1 MSVRAL
7 LGRPAESLLL
17 SLGVALAVGA
27 TAAGITLAGT
37 TRAQSE
43 ALLASPRYREIV
55 VSTRAET
62 STMELPA
69 RVRTATDVRLTVE
82 DLESARSATEA
93 VQYAYLANPT
103 GFLLGE
109 LPFPKGLSQSA
120 GGTVSGTTA
129 AEGADGPAGSVQVFV
144 IPAPSATTRQSDA
157 AEPGSVPR
165 ALPSGTTGTVAAPGT
180 TPVLP
185 DRSGEA
191 ETKLISSKEL
201 AGLAQPL
208 VSAPDGPKP
217 QVEFLHGLEVTP
229 EFFAARGLTAVA
241 GSLFTEADMGRGEP
255 ILVLGSRLGETLFA
269 DGVSVGRQVLSLNR
283 LYRIVGV
290 LAPTGTEVDEQAF
303 TPAPQAADRI
313 EGFAFKAS
321 AVAASLRFTVADP
334 AHLDEARAQLATHFA
349 TTYGEG
355 AVSISIPRA
364 EAQSTTDRYRRL
376 VRIILF
382 LALSALLIAA
392 VNMTN
397 LFYSRAMRRQRSVG
411 ILKAVGASVAQVF
424 AVFFLEALIVGGA
437 GAAAGMGLAAFLS
450 RLMEQTVGFGAL
462 HVGLIIV
469 GVAAAWT
476 IVAACNMLP
485 AAAAARMP
493 AADAIRYE

>member
-17 SLGVALAVGA
+17 TLGVALAVGA

-55 VSTRAET
+55 VSTRAQT

-109 LPFPKGLSQSA
+109 LPFPKGLSPS
-120 GGTVSGTTA
+120 
-129 AEGADGPAGSVQVFV
+129 ADGPAGSVQVFV

-157 AEPGSVPR
+157 AEPGSAPR
-165 ALPSGTTGTVAAPGT
+165 TLPSGTTGTVAAAGT

-185 DRSGEA
+185 DGSGEA
-191 ETKLISSKEL
+191 ETKLISAKEL
-201 AGLAQPL
+201 AGFAQPL

-229 EFFAARGLTAVA
+229 EFFASRGLIALA
-241 GSLFTEADMGRGEP
+241 GSLFTKEDIGRGEP
-255 ILVLGSRLGETLFA
+255 ILVLGSRLGETLFE
-269 DGVSVGRQVLSLNR
+269 DGVSVDRQVLSLNR

-313 EGFAFKAS
+313 EDFAFKA
-321 AVAASLRFTVADP
+321 AMDTSLRFTVADP
-334 AHLDEARAQLATHFA
+334 AHLDEARAQLAIHFA

-397 LFYSRAMRRQRSVG
+397 LFYSRAVRRQRSVG

-450 RLMEQTVGFGAL
+450 RMMEQTIGFGAL

>member
-1 MSVRAL
+1 M
-7 LGRPAESLLL
+7 
-17 SLGVALAVGA
+17 
-27 TAAGITLAGT
+27 
-37 TRAQSE
+37 
-43 ALLASPRYREIV
+43 
-55 VSTRAET
+55 
-62 STMELPA
+62 
-69 RVRTATDVRLTVE
+69 
-82 DLESARSATEA
+82 
-93 VQYAYLANPT
+93 
-103 GFLLGE
+103 
-109 LPFPKGLSQSA
+109 
-120 GGTVSGTTA
+120 
-129 AEGADGPAGSVQVFV
+129 
-144 IPAPSATTRQSDA
+144 
-157 AEPGSVPR
+157 
-165 ALPSGTTGTVAAPGT
+165 
-180 TPVLP
+180 LP
-185 DRSGEA
+185 DGSGEA
-191 ETKLISSKEL
+191 ETKLIAAKEL
-201 AGLAQPL
+201 AGFAQPL

-217 QVEFLHGLEVTP
+217 QVEFLHGLEVTS
-229 EFFAARGLTAVA
+229 EFFASRGLTALA

-255 ILVLGSRLGETLFA
+255 ILVLGSRLGETLFE
-269 DGVSVGRQVLSLNR
+269 DGVSVDRQVLSLNR

-321 AVAASLRFTVADP
+321 AMDTSLRFTVADP
-334 AHLDEARAQLATHFA
+334 AHLDEARAQLAIHFA

-397 LFYSRAMRRQRSVG
+397 LFYSRAVRRQRSVG

-450 RLMEQTVGFGAL
+450 RMMEQTIGFGAL

>member
-17 SLGVALAVGA
+17 TLGVALAVGA

-55 VSTRAET
+55 VSTRAQT

-109 LPFPKGLSQSA
+109 FPFPKGLSPS
-120 GGTVSGTTA
+120 
-129 AEGADGPAGSVQVFV
+129 ADGPASSVQVFV

-157 AEPGSVPR
+157 AEPGSAPR
-165 ALPSGTTGTVAAPGT
+165 TLPSGTTGTVAAPGT

-185 DRSGEA
+185 DGSGEA
-191 ETKLISSKEL
+191 ETKLIAAKEL
-201 AGLAQPL
+201 AGFAQPL

-217 QVEFLHGLEVTP
+217 QVEFLLGLEVTS
-229 EFFAARGLTAVA
+229 EFFASRGLTALA
-241 GSLFTEADMGRGEP
+241 GSLFTEADIGRGEP
-255 ILVLGSRLGETLFA
+255 ILVLGSRLGETLFE
-269 DGVSVGRQVLSLNR
+269 DGVSVDRQVLSLNR

-313 EGFAFKAS
+313 EGFAFKA
-321 AVAASLRFTVADP
+321 AMDTSLRFTVADP
-334 AHLDEARAQLATHFA
+334 AHLDEARAQLAIHFA

-397 LFYSRAMRRQRSVG
+397 LFYSRAVRRQRSVG

-450 RLMEQTVGFGAL
+450 RLMEQTIGFGAL

>member
-17 SLGVALAVGA
+17 TLGVALAVGA

-55 VSTRAET
+55 VSTRAQT

-120 GGTVSGTTA
+120 GGTAS
-129 AEGADGPAGSVQVFV
+129 SVQVFV

-157 AEPGSVPR
+157 AEPGSAPR
-165 ALPSGTTGTVAAPGT
+165 TLPSGTTGTVATPGT

-185 DRSGEA
+185 DGSGEA

-201 AGLAQPL
+201 AGFAQPL

-217 QVEFLHGLEVTP
+217 QVEFLHGSEVTS
-229 EFFAARGLTAVA
+229 EFFASRGLTALA
-241 GSLFTEADMGRGEP
+241 GSLFTEEDIGRGEP
-255 ILVLGSRLGETLFA
+255 ILVLGSRLGETLFE
-269 DGVSVGRQVLSLNR
+269 DGVSVDRQVLSLNR

-313 EGFAFKAS
+313 EGFDFKAS
-321 AVAASLRFTVADP
+321 AVDTSLRFTVADP
-334 AHLDEARAQLATHFA
+334 AHLDEARAQLAIHFA

-397 LFYSRAMRRQRSVG
+397 LFYSRAVRRQRSVG

-450 RLMEQTVGFGAL
+450 RLMEQTIGFGAL

>member
-17 SLGVALAVGA
+17 TLGVALAVGA

-55 VSTRAET
+55 VSTRAQT

-109 LPFPKGLSQSA
+109 LPFPKGLSPS
-120 GGTVSGTTA
+120 
-129 AEGADGPAGSVQVFV
+129 ADGPASSVQVFV

-157 AEPGSVPR
+157 AEPGSAPR
-165 ALPSGTTGTVAAPGT
+165 TLPSGTTGTVATPGT

-185 DRSGEA
+185 DGSGEA
-191 ETKLISSKEL
+191 ETKLIAAKQL
-201 AGLAQPL
+201 AGFAQPL

-217 QVEFLHGLEVTP
+217 QVEFLHGLEVTS
-229 EFFAARGLTAVA
+229 EFFASRGLTALA
-241 GSLFTEADMGRGEP
+241 GSLFTEADIGRGEP
-255 ILVLGSRLGETLFA
+255 ILVLGSRLGETLFE
-269 DGVSVGRQVLSLNR
+269 DGVSVDRQVLSLNR

-313 EGFAFKAS
+313 EGFAFKA
-321 AVAASLRFTVADP
+321 AMDTSLRFTVADP
-334 AHLDEARAQLATHFA
+334 AHLDEARAQLAIHFA

-397 LFYSRAMRRQRSVG
+397 LFYSRAVRRQRSVG

-450 RLMEQTVGFGAL
+450 RLMEQTIGFGAL

>member
-17 SLGVALAVGA
+17 TLGVALAVGA

-55 VSTRAET
+55 VSTRAQT

-120 GGTVSGTTA
+120 GG
-129 AEGADGPAGSVQVFV
+129 ADGPAGSVQVFV
-144 IPAPSATTRQSDA
+144 ITAPSATTRQSDA

-185 DRSGEA
+185 DGSGEA
-191 ETKLISSKEL
+191 EKELNFSKEL

-217 QVEFLHGLEVTP
+217 QVEFLHGLEVTS
-229 EFFAARGLTAVA
+229 EFFTSRGLSAIA

-255 ILVLGSRLGETLFA
+255 ILVLGSRLGETLFE

-313 EGFAFKAS
+313 EGFAFKAL
-321 AVAASLRFTVADP
+321 AMDTSLRFTVADP
-334 AHLDEARAQLATHFA
+334 AHLDEARAQLAIHFA

-476 IVAACNMLP
+476 IVAACNVLP

>member
-55 VSTRAET
+55 VSTRAQT

-109 LPFPKGLSQSA
+109 FPFPKGLSPS
-120 GGTVSGTTA
+120 
-129 AEGADGPAGSVQVFV
+129 ADGPASSVQVFV

-157 AEPGSVPR
+157 AEPGSAPR
-165 ALPSGTTGTVAAPGT
+165 TLPSGTTGTVATPGT

-185 DRSGEA
+185 DGSGEA
-191 ETKLISSKEL
+191 ETKLIAAKEL
-201 AGLAQPL
+201 AGFAQPL

-217 QVEFLHGLEVTP
+217 QVEFLHGLEVTS
-229 EFFAARGLTAVA
+229 EFFASRGLTALA
-241 GSLFTEADMGRGEP
+241 GSLFTEADIGRGEP
-255 ILVLGSRLGETLFA
+255 ILVLGSRLGETLFE
-269 DGVSVGRQVLSLNR
+269 DGVSVDRQVLSLNR

-313 EGFAFKAS
+313 EGFAFKA
-321 AVAASLRFTVADP
+321 AMDTSLRFTVADP
-334 AHLDEARAQLATHFA
+334 AHLDEARAQLAIHFA

-397 LFYSRAMRRQRSVG
+397 LFYSRAVRRQRSVG

-450 RLMEQTVGFGAL
+450 RLMEQTIGFGAL

>member
-17 SLGVALAVGA
+17 TLGVALAVGA

-55 VSTRAET
+55 VSTRAQT

-109 LPFPKGLSQSA
+109 LPFPKGLSPS
-120 GGTVSGTTA
+120 
-129 AEGADGPAGSVQVFV
+129 ADGPASSVQVFV

-157 AEPGSVPR
+157 AEPGSAPR

-185 DRSGEA
+185 DGSGEA
-191 ETKLISSKEL
+191 EKELNSSKEL

-217 QVEFLHGLEVTP
+217 QMEFLHGLEVTP

-313 EGFAFKAS
+313 EGFAFKA
-321 AVAASLRFTVADP
+321 AMDTSLRFTVADP
-334 AHLDEARAQLATHFA
+334 AHLDEARAQLAIHFA

>member
-55 VSTRAET
+55 VSTRAQT

-109 LPFPKGLSQSA
+109 LPFPKGLSPS
-120 GGTVSGTTA
+120 
-129 AEGADGPAGSVQVFV
+129 ADGPASSVQVFV

-157 AEPGSVPR
+157 AEPGSAPR
-165 ALPSGTTGTVAAPGT
+165 TLPSGTTGTVAAPGT

-185 DRSGEA
+185 DGSGEA
-191 ETKLISSKEL
+191 ETKLIAAKEL
-201 AGLAQPL
+201 AGFAQPL

-217 QVEFLHGLEVTP
+217 QVEFLHGLEVTS
-229 EFFAARGLTAVA
+229 EFFASRGLTALA
-241 GSLFTEADMGRGEP
+241 GSLFTEEDMGRGEP
-255 ILVLGSRLGETLFA
+255 ILILGSRLGETLFE
-269 DGVSVGRQVLSLNR
+269 DGVSVDRQVLSLNR

-313 EGFAFKAS
+313 EGFAFKA
-321 AVAASLRFTVADP
+321 AMDTSLRFTVADP
-334 AHLDEARAQLATHFA
+334 AHLDEARAQLAIHFA

-397 LFYSRAMRRQRSVG
+397 LFYSRAVRRQRSVG

-450 RLMEQTVGFGAL
+450 RLMEQTIGFGAL

>member
-1 MSVRAL
+1 
-7 LGRPAESLLL
+7 
-17 SLGVALAVGA
+17 
-27 TAAGITLAGT
+27 
-37 TRAQSE
+37 
-43 ALLASPRYREIV
+43 
-55 VSTRAET
+55 
-62 STMELPA
+62 MELPA

-109 LPFPKGLSQSA
+109 LPFPKGLSPS
-120 GGTVSGTTA
+120 
-129 AEGADGPAGSVQVFV
+129 ADGPASSVQVFV

-157 AEPGSVPR
+157 AEPGSAPR
-165 ALPSGTTGTVAAPGT
+165 TLPSGTTGTVATPGT

-185 DRSGEA
+185 DGSGEA

-201 AGLAQPL
+201 AGFAQPL
-208 VSAPDGPKP
+208 VAAPDGPKP
-217 QVEFLHGLEVTP
+217 QVEFLHGLEVTS
-229 EFFAARGLTAVA
+229 EFFASRGLTALA

-255 ILVLGSRLGETLFA
+255 ILVLGSRLGETLFE
-269 DGVSVGRQVLSLNR
+269 DGVSVDRQVLSLNR

-313 EGFAFKAS
+313 EGFAFKA
-321 AVAASLRFTVADP
+321 AMDTSLRFTVADP
-334 AHLDEARAQLATHFA
+334 AHLDEARAQLAIHFA

-397 LFYSRAMRRQRSVG
+397 LFYSRAVRRQRSVG

-424 AVFFLEALIVGGA
+424 AVFFLEALIVGGV
-437 GAAAGMGLAAFLS
+437 GAAVVPIFRGVTRADLSGTVISPAG
-450 RLMEQTVGFGAL
+450 V
-462 HVGLIIV
+462 LI
-469 GVAAAWT
+469 GVASAFGVGGLRGRDPRLGYSEW
-476 IVAACNMLP
+476 
-485 AAAAARMP
+485 R
-493 AADAIRYE
+493 

>member
-17 SLGVALAVGA
+17 TLGVALAVGA

-55 VSTRAET
+55 VSTRAQT

-109 LPFPKGLSQSA
+109 LPFPKGLSPS
-120 GGTVSGTTA
+120 
-129 AEGADGPAGSVQVFV
+129 ADGPASSVQVFV

-157 AEPGSVPR
+157 AEPGSAPR

-185 DRSGEA
+185 DGSGEA

-201 AGLAQPL
+201 AGFAQPL

-217 QVEFLHGLEVTP
+217 QVEFLHGLEVTS
-229 EFFAARGLTAVA
+229 EFFASRGLTALA
-241 GSLFTEADMGRGEP
+241 GSLFTEEDIGRGEP
-255 ILVLGSRLGETLFA
+255 ILVLGSRLGETLFE
-269 DGVSVGRQVLSLNR
+269 DGVSVDRQVLSLNR

-313 EGFAFKAS
+313 EGFAFKA
-321 AVAASLRFTVADP
+321 AMDTSLRFTVADP
-334 AHLDEARAQLATHFA
+334 AHLDEARAQLAIHFA

-397 LFYSRAMRRQRSVG
+397 LFYSRAVRRQRSVG

-450 RLMEQTVGFGAL
+450 RLMEQTIGFGAL

>member
-109 LPFPKGLSQSA
+109 LPFSKGLSPSA
-120 GGTVSGTTA
+120 GGSASGTTA
-129 AEGADGPAGSVQVFV
+129 ADGPASSVQVFV

-157 AEPGSVPR
+157 AEPGSAPR
-165 ALPSGTTGTVAAPGT
+165 TLPSATTGTVAAPGT

-185 DRSGEA
+185 DGSGEA
-191 ETKLISSKEL
+191 ETKLISAKEL
-201 AGLAQPL
+201 AGIAQPL

-229 EFFAARGLTAVA
+229 EFFAARGLTAIA

-397 LFYSRAMRRQRSVG
+397 LFYSRAVRRQRSVG

-462 HVGLIIV
+462 HAGLIIV

>member
-17 SLGVALAVGA
+17 TLGVALAVGA

-55 VSTRAET
+55 VSTRAQT

-109 LPFPKGLSQSA
+109 FPFPKGLSPSA
-120 GGTVSGTTA
+120 GGSASGTTA
-129 AEGADGPAGSVQVFV
+129 ADGATSSVQVFV

-157 AEPGSVPR
+157 AEPGSAPR
-165 ALPSGTTGTVAAPGT
+165 TLPSGTTGTVAAAGT

-185 DRSGEA
+185 DGSGEA
-191 ETKLISSKEL
+191 ETKLISAKEL
-201 AGLAQPL
+201 AGFAQPL

-217 QVEFLHGLEVTP
+217 QVEFLHGLEVTS
-229 EFFAARGLTAVA
+229 EFFASRGLTAIA

-255 ILVLGSRLGETLFA
+255 ILVLGSRLGETLFE
-269 DGVSVGRQVLSLNR
+269 DGVSVDRQVLSLNR

-313 EGFAFKAS
+313 EDFAFKA
-321 AVAASLRFTVADP
+321 AMDTSLRFTVADP
-334 AHLDEARAQLATHFA
+334 AHLDEARAQLAIHFA

-397 LFYSRAMRRQRSVG
+397 LFYSRAVRRQRSVG

-450 RLMEQTVGFGAL
+450 RMMEQTIGFGAL

>member
-17 SLGVALAVGA
+17 TLGVALAVGA

-109 LPFPKGLSQSA
+109 FPFPKGLSPSA
-120 GGTVSGTTA
+120 GGTAS
-129 AEGADGPAGSVQVFV
+129 SVQVFV

-157 AEPGSVPR
+157 AEPGSAPR
-165 ALPSGTTGTVAAPGT
+165 TLPSGTTGTVAAPGT

-185 DRSGEA
+185 DGSGEA
-191 ETKLISSKEL
+191 ETKLIAAKEL
-201 AGLAQPL
+201 AGFAQPL

-217 QVEFLHGLEVTP
+217 QVEFLHGLEVTS
-229 EFFAARGLTAVA
+229 EFFASRGLTALA
-241 GSLFTEADMGRGEP
+241 GSLFTEADIGRGEP
-255 ILVLGSRLGETLFA
+255 ILVLGSRLGETLFE
-269 DGVSVGRQVLSLNR
+269 DGVSVDRQVLSLNR

-313 EGFAFKAS
+313 EGFAFKA
-321 AVAASLRFTVADP
+321 AMDTSLRFTVADP
-334 AHLDEARAQLATHFA
+334 AHLDEARAQLAIHFA

-397 LFYSRAMRRQRSVG
+397 LFYSRAVRRQRSVG

-450 RLMEQTVGFGAL
+450 RLMEQTIGFGAL

>member
-17 SLGVALAVGA
+17 TLGVALAVGA

-55 VSTRAET
+55 VSTRAQT

-109 LPFPKGLSQSA
+109 LPFPKGLSPS
-120 GGTVSGTTA
+120 
-129 AEGADGPAGSVQVFV
+129 ADGPAGSVQVLV

-157 AEPGSVPR
+157 AEPGSAPR
-165 ALPSGTTGTVAAPGT
+165 ALPSGTTGTVAAAGT

-185 DRSGEA
+185 DGSGEA
-191 ETKLISSKEL
+191 ETKLISAKEL
-201 AGLAQPL
+201 AGFAQPL

-217 QVEFLHGLEVTP
+217 QVEFLHGLEVTS
-229 EFFAARGLTAVA
+229 EFFASRGLTALA

-255 ILVLGSRLGETLFA
+255 ILVLGSRLGETLFE
-269 DGVSVGRQVLSLNR
+269 DGVSVDRQVLSLNR

-313 EGFAFKAS
+313 EDFAFKA
-321 AVAASLRFTVADP
+321 AMDTSLRFTVADP
-334 AHLDEARAQLATHFA
+334 AHLDEARAQLAIHFA

-397 LFYSRAMRRQRSVG
+397 LFYSRAVRRQRSVG

-450 RLMEQTVGFGAL
+450 RMMEQTIGFGAL

>member
-17 SLGVALAVGA
+17 TLGVALAVGA

-55 VSTRAET
+55 VSTRAQT

-109 LPFPKGLSQSA
+109 FPFPKGLSPSA
-120 GGTVSGTTA
+120 GGTAS
-129 AEGADGPAGSVQVFV
+129 SVQVFV

-157 AEPGSVPR
+157 AEPGSAPR
-165 ALPSGTTGTVAAPGT
+165 TLPSGTTGTVATPGT

-185 DRSGEA
+185 DGSGEA
-191 ETKLISSKEL
+191 ETKLIAAKEL
-201 AGLAQPL
+201 AGFAQPL

-217 QVEFLHGLEVTP
+217 QVEFLHGLEVTS
-229 EFFAARGLTAVA
+229 EFFASRGLTALA
-241 GSLFTEADMGRGEP
+241 GSLFTEADIGRGEP
-255 ILVLGSRLGETLFA
+255 ILVLGSRLGETLFE
-269 DGVSVGRQVLSLNR
+269 DGVSVDRQVLSLNR

-313 EGFAFKAS
+313 EGFAFKA
-321 AVAASLRFTVADP
+321 AMDTSLRFTVADP
-334 AHLDEARAQLATHFA
+334 AHLDEARAQLAIHFA

-397 LFYSRAMRRQRSVG
+397 LFYSRAVRRQRSVG

-450 RLMEQTVGFGAL
+450 RLMEQTIGFGAL

>member
-55 VSTRAET
+55 VSTRAQT

-120 GGTVSGTTA
+120 GG
-129 AEGADGPAGSVQVFV
+129 PASSVQVFV

-185 DRSGEA
+185 DGSGEA
-191 ETKLISSKEL
+191 EKELNFSMEL

-217 QVEFLHGLEVTP
+217 QVEFLHGLEVTS
-229 EFFAARGLTAVA
+229 EFFTSRGLTAVA

-313 EGFAFKAS
+313 EGFAFKA
-321 AVAASLRFTVADP
+321 AMDTSLRFTVADP
-334 AHLDEARAQLATHFA
+334 AHLDEARAQLAIHFA

-397 LFYSRAMRRQRSVG
+397 LFYSRAVRRQRSVG

-476 IVAACNMLP
+476 IVAACNVLP

>member
-17 SLGVALAVGA
+17 TLGVALAVGA

-55 VSTRAET
+55 VSTRAQT

-109 LPFPKGLSQSA
+109 LPFPKGLSPS
-120 GGTVSGTTA
+120 
-129 AEGADGPAGSVQVFV
+129 ADGPASSVQVFV

-157 AEPGSVPR
+157 AEPGSAPR
-165 ALPSGTTGTVAAPGT
+165 TLPSGTTGTVAAPGT

-185 DRSGEA
+185 DGSGEA
-191 ETKLISSKEL
+191 ETKLISAKEL
-201 AGLAQPL
+201 AGFAQPL

-217 QVEFLHGLEVTP
+217 QVEFLHGLEVTS
-229 EFFAARGLTAVA
+229 EFFASRGLTALA
-241 GSLFTEADMGRGEP
+241 GSLFTEEDIGRGEP
-255 ILVLGSRLGETLFA
+255 ILVLGSRLGETLFE
-269 DGVSVGRQVLSLNR
+269 DGVSVDRQVLSLNR

-313 EGFAFKAS
+313 EGFAFKA
-321 AVAASLRFTVADP
+321 AMDTSLRFTVADP
-334 AHLDEARAQLATHFA
+334 AHLDEARAQLAIHFA

-397 LFYSRAMRRQRSVG
+397 LFYSRAVRRQRSVG

-450 RLMEQTVGFGAL
+450 RLMEQTIGFGAL

>member
-17 SLGVALAVGA
+17 TLGVALAVGA

-55 VSTRAET
+55 VSTRAQT

-109 LPFPKGLSQSA
+109 FPFPKGLSPS
-120 GGTVSGTTA
+120 
-129 AEGADGPAGSVQVFV
+129 ADGPASSVQVFV

-157 AEPGSVPR
+157 AEPGSAPR
-165 ALPSGTTGTVAAPGT
+165 TLPSGTTGTVATPGT

-185 DRSGEA
+185 DGSGEA
-191 ETKLISSKEL
+191 ETKLIAAKEL
-201 AGLAQPL
+201 AGFAQPL

-217 QVEFLHGLEVTP
+217 QVEFLHGLEVTS
-229 EFFAARGLTAVA
+229 EFFASRGLTALA
-241 GSLFTEADMGRGEP
+241 GSLFTEADIGRGEP
-255 ILVLGSRLGETLFA
+255 ILVLGSRLGETLFE
-269 DGVSVGRQVLSLNR
+269 DGVSVDRQVLSLNR

-313 EGFAFKAS
+313 EGFAFKA
-321 AVAASLRFTVADP
+321 AMDTSLRFTVADP
-334 AHLDEARAQLATHFA
+334 AHLDEARAQLAIHFA

-397 LFYSRAMRRQRSVG
+397 LFYSRAVRRQRSVG

-450 RLMEQTVGFGAL
+450 RLMEQTIGFGAL

>member
-17 SLGVALAVGA
+17 TLGVALAVGA

-55 VSTRAET
+55 VSTRAQT

-109 LPFPKGLSQSA
+109 FPFPKGLSPS
-120 GGTVSGTTA
+120 
-129 AEGADGPAGSVQVFV
+129 ADGPASSVQVFV

-157 AEPGSVPR
+157 AEPGSAPR
-165 ALPSGTTGTVAAPGT
+165 TLPSGTTGTVAAPGT

-185 DRSGEA
+185 DGSGEA
-191 ETKLISSKEL
+191 ETKLIAAKEL
-201 AGLAQPL
+201 AGFAQPL

-217 QVEFLHGLEVTP
+217 QVEFLHGLEVTS
-229 EFFAARGLTAVA
+229 EFFASRGLTALA
-241 GSLFTEADMGRGEP
+241 GSLFTEADIGRGEP
-255 ILVLGSRLGETLFA
+255 ILVLGSRLGETLFE
-269 DGVSVGRQVLSLNR
+269 DGVSVDRQVLSLNR

-313 EGFAFKAS
+313 EGFAFKA
-321 AVAASLRFTVADP
+321 AMDTSLRFTVADP
-334 AHLDEARAQLATHFA
+334 AHLDEARAQLAIHFA

-397 LFYSRAMRRQRSVG
+397 LFYSRAVRRQRSVG

-450 RLMEQTVGFGAL
+450 RLMEQTIGFGAL

>member
-17 SLGVALAVGA
+17 TLGVALAVGA

-55 VSTRAET
+55 VSTRAQT

-109 LPFPKGLSQSA
+109 LPFPKGLSPS
-120 GGTVSGTTA
+120 
-129 AEGADGPAGSVQVFV
+129 ADGPASSVQVFV

-157 AEPGSVPR
+157 AEPGSAPR

-185 DRSGEA
+185 DGSGEA
-191 ETKLISSKEL
+191 ETKLISAKEL
-201 AGLAQPL
+201 AGFAQPL

-217 QVEFLHGLEVTP
+217 QVEFLHGLEVTS
-229 EFFAARGLTAVA
+229 EFFASRGLTALA
-241 GSLFTEADMGRGEP
+241 GSLFTEEDIGRGEP
-255 ILVLGSRLGETLFA
+255 ILVLGSRLGETLFE
-269 DGVSVGRQVLSLNR
+269 DGVSVDRQVLSLNR

-313 EGFAFKAS
+313 EGFAFKA
-321 AVAASLRFTVADP
+321 AMDTSLRFTVADP
-334 AHLDEARAQLATHFA
+334 AHLDEARAQLAIHFA

-397 LFYSRAMRRQRSVG
+397 LFYSRAVRRQRSVG

-450 RLMEQTVGFGAL
+450 RLMEQTIGFGAL

>member
-17 SLGVALAVGA
+17 TLGVALAVGA

-55 VSTRAET
+55 VSTRAQT

-109 LPFPKGLSQSA
+109 LPFPKGLSPS
-120 GGTVSGTTA
+120 
-129 AEGADGPAGSVQVFV
+129 ADGPASSVQVFV

-157 AEPGSVPR
+157 AEPGSAPR
-165 ALPSGTTGTVAAPGT
+165 TLPSGTTGTVATPGT

-185 DRSGEA
+185 DGSGEA
-191 ETKLISSKEL
+191 ETKLISAKEL
-201 AGLAQPL
+201 AGFAQPL

-217 QVEFLHGLEVTP
+217 QVEFLHGLEVTS
-229 EFFAARGLTAVA
+229 EFFASRGLTALA

-255 ILVLGSRLGETLFA
+255 ILVLGSRLGETLFE
-269 DGVSVGRQVLSLNR
+269 DGVSVDRQVLSLNR

-313 EGFAFKAS
+313 EGFAFKA
-321 AVAASLRFTVADP
+321 AMDTSLRFTVADP
-334 AHLDEARAQLATHFA
+334 AHLDEARAQLAIHFA

-397 LFYSRAMRRQRSVG
+397 LFYSRAVRRQRSVG

-450 RLMEQTVGFGAL
+450 RLMEQTIGFGAL

>member
-17 SLGVALAVGA
+17 TLGVALAVGA

-55 VSTRAET
+55 VSTRAQT

-109 LPFPKGLSQSA
+109 LPFPKGLSPS
-120 GGTVSGTTA
+120 
-129 AEGADGPAGSVQVFV
+129 ADGPASSVQVFV

-157 AEPGSVPR
+157 AEPGSAPR
-165 ALPSGTTGTVAAPGT
+165 TLPSGTTGTVATPGT

-185 DRSGEA
+185 DGSGEA

-201 AGLAQPL
+201 AGFAQPL
-208 VSAPDGPKP
+208 VAAPDGPKP
-217 QVEFLHGLEVTP
+217 QVEFLHGLEVTS
-229 EFFAARGLTAVA
+229 EFFASRGLTALA

-255 ILVLGSRLGETLFA
+255 ILVLGSRLGETLFE
-269 DGVSVGRQVLSLNR
+269 DGVSVDRQVLSLNR

-313 EGFAFKAS
+313 EGFAFKA
-321 AVAASLRFTVADP
+321 AMDTSLRFTVADP
-334 AHLDEARAQLATHFA
+334 AHLDEARAQLAIHFA

-397 LFYSRAMRRQRSVG
+397 LFYSRAVRRQRSVG

-424 AVFFLEALIVGGA
+424 AVFFLEALIVGGV

-450 RLMEQTVGFGAL
+450 RLMEQTIGFGAL

>member
-17 SLGVALAVGA
+17 TLGVALAVGA

-55 VSTRAET
+55 VSTRAQT

-109 LPFPKGLSQSA
+109 FPFPKGLSPSA
-120 GGTVSGTTA
+120 GGTAS
-129 AEGADGPAGSVQVFV
+129 SVQVFV

-157 AEPGSVPR
+157 AEPGSAPR
-165 ALPSGTTGTVAAPGT
+165 TLPSGTTGTVAAPGT

-185 DRSGEA
+185 DGSGEA
-191 ETKLISSKEL
+191 ETKLIAAKEL
-201 AGLAQPL
+201 AGFAQPL

-217 QVEFLHGLEVTP
+217 QVEFLHGLEVTS
-229 EFFAARGLTAVA
+229 EFFASRGLTALA
-241 GSLFTEADMGRGEP
+241 GSLFTEADIGRGEP
-255 ILVLGSRLGETLFA
+255 ILVLGSRLGETLFE
-269 DGVSVGRQVLSLNR
+269 DGVSVDRQVLSLNR

-313 EGFAFKAS
+313 EGFAFKA
-321 AVAASLRFTVADP
+321 AMDTSLRFTVADP
-334 AHLDEARAQLATHFA
+334 AHLDEARAQLAIHFA

-397 LFYSRAMRRQRSVG
+397 LFYSRAVRRQRSVG

-450 RLMEQTVGFGAL
+450 RLMEQTIGFGAL

>member
-17 SLGVALAVGA
+17 TLGVALAVGA

-55 VSTRAET
+55 VSTRAQT

-120 GGTVSGTTA
+120 GG
-129 AEGADGPAGSVQVFV
+129 ADGPASSVQVFV

-157 AEPGSVPR
+157 AEPGSAPR
-165 ALPSGTTGTVAAPGT
+165 TLPSGTTGTVAAAAT

-185 DRSGEA
+185 DGSGEA
-191 ETKLISSKEL
+191 ETKLISAKEL
-201 AGLAQPL
+201 AGFAQPL

-217 QVEFLHGLEVTP
+217 QVEFLHGLEVTS
-229 EFFAARGLTAVA
+229 EFFASRGLTAIA

-255 ILVLGSRLGETLFA
+255 ILVLGSRLGETLFE

-313 EGFAFKAS
+313 EGFAFKA
-321 AVAASLRFTVADP
+321 AMDTSLRFTVADA
-334 AHLDEARAQLATHFA
+334 AHLDEARAQLAIHFA

-397 LFYSRAMRRQRSVG
+397 LFYSRAVRRQRSVG

-450 RLMEQTVGFGAL
+450 RMMEQTIGFGAL

>member
-17 SLGVALAVGA
+17 TLGVALAVGA

-55 VSTRAET
+55 VSTRAQT

-109 LPFPKGLSQSA
+109 LPFPKGLSPS
-120 GGTVSGTTA
+120 
-129 AEGADGPAGSVQVFV
+129 ADGATSSVQVFV

-157 AEPGSVPR
+157 AEPGSAPR
-165 ALPSGTTGTVAAPGT
+165 TLPSGTTGTVAAAGT

-185 DRSGEA
+185 DGSGEA
-191 ETKLISSKEL
+191 ETKLISAKEL
-201 AGLAQPL
+201 AGFAQPL

-217 QVEFLHGLEVTP
+217 QVEFLHGLEVTS
-229 EFFAARGLTAVA
+229 EFFASRGLTALA
-241 GSLFTEADMGRGEP
+241 GSLFTEEDIGRGEP
-255 ILVLGSRLGETLFA
+255 ILVLGSRLGETLFE
-269 DGVSVGRQVLSLNR
+269 DGVSVDRQVLSLNR

-313 EGFAFKAS
+313 EGFAFKA
-321 AVAASLRFTVADP
+321 AMDTSLRFTVADP
-334 AHLDEARAQLATHFA
+334 AHLDEARAQLAIHFA

-397 LFYSRAMRRQRSVG
+397 LFYSRAVRRQRSVG

-450 RLMEQTVGFGAL
+450 RLMEQTIGFGAL

-493 AADAIRYE
+493 TADAIRYE